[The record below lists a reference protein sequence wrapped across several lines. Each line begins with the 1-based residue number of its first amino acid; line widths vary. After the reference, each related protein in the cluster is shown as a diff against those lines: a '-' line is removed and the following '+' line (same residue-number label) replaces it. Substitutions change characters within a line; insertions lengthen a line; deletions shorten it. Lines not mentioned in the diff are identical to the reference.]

1 MVYTLSV
8 PYRGEPALPKESVF
22 SMKLNSELRNQFM
35 AEAAAV
41 DRPASQLVREFMRDF
56 VQRQRQARE
65 HDAWFRAEIEQG
77 MREADDPGTQRISQE
92 DVRAGWR
99 RQRAELMKR
108 ATGKA
113 E

>member
-1 MVYTLSV
+1 MS
-8 PYRGEPALPKESVF
+8 KQSVF
-22 SMKLNSELRNQFM
+22 SLKLEPELRDQFM

-65 HDAWFRAEIEQG
+65 HDAWFRAEVEQA
-77 MREADDPGTQRISQE
+77 MREADDPSTRRVSEE
-92 DVRAGWR
+92 DVRTSWR
-99 RQRAELMKR
+99 RQRAELAKR
-108 ATGKA
+108 AAGKS